1 MANYTQEQLNS
12 GSLGEA
18 LAAGIDYTFTFAT
31 PAYTSQSVY
40 GGNAFFSMEASTY
53 TNVGLQ
59 GSSTNQK
66 VGALK
71 GGFIPLS
78 NTINGI
84 TDGGI
89 NATFTFDVQGDQQG
103 SGAQIALTATLLD
116 GDATATITRANV
128 IRGGQNFIS
137 GDGITISLND
147 IQAAGFTNATNPVA
161 PFNGGLQMDL
171 FPNHIEGDYIS
182 SDLRGALNT
191 FTGDVSQSLFISRSF
206 NPDSSTSAGTSTISF
221 SIRQDVGSGNGSFDF
236 TPNQTIPVN
245 SYYLKSTGHMTL
257 SITN

>member
-18 LAAGIDYTFTFAT
+18 LAAGIDYTFTLAT

-40 GGNAFFSMEASTY
+40 GGNAYFSIDSSTF
-53 TNVGLQ
+53 TNAGLQ

-66 VGALK
+66 VGSLWPNERLPFSSPNVTTTVNDT
-71 GGFIPLS
+71 FI
-78 NTINGI
+78 
-84 TDGGI
+84 
-89 NATFTFDVQGDQQG
+89 FDVQGTTRG
-103 SGAQIALTATLLD
+103 SSAQIELTS
-116 GDATATITRANV
+116 TAGVITEGFVNS
-128 IRGGQNFIS
+128 ITGSNFIS
-137 GDGITISLND
+137 GDSITISQND
-147 IQAAGFTNATNPVA
+147 LQAAGFANADRSA
-161 PFNGGLQMDL
+161 IMDL
-171 FPNHIEGDYIS
+171 FPDKIDGNYIS

-257 SITN
+257 NITN